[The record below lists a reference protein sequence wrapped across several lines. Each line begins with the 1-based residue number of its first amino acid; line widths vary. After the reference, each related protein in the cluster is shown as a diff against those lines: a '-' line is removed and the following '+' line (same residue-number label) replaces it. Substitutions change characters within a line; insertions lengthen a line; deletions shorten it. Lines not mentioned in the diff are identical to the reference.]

1 MNFQTKKYSVRLSG
15 INRKTNKFEIYN
27 VMGDSVQDAIDTF
40 LLTHMRIVPL
50 DSIEMWESSDSLF
63 YWITVMK
70 INSNVHLLN
79 IIQEGA
85 VGKYLPDEISKI
97 VVNVVLQRNEHKV
110 LHINSFNSWFYW
122 TNSLEGFEYWE
133 DKFRY
138 LQAKVHEDTF
148 K

>member
-15 INRKTNKFEIYN
+15 INRKTNQFEIYN
-27 VMGDSVQDAIDTF
+27 VMGDSVQDAMDTF
-40 LLTHMRIVPL
+40 SLTHMRIVPL

-70 INSNVHLLN
+70 INSNVDLLN
-79 IIQEGA
+79 TIQENS

-110 LHINSFNSWFYW
+110 LTINSFNSWFYW
-122 TNSLEGFEYWE
+122 YISLEGIEYWE
-133 DKFRY
+133 PKFKYLLDK
-138 LQAKVHEDTF
+138 VNEDRF

>member
-27 VMGDSVQDAIDTF
+27 VMGDSVQDAMDTF

-122 TNSLEGFEYWE
+122 TSSLEGFWYWE
-133 DKFRY
+133 YRFKY
-138 LQAKVHEDTF
+138 LQGKIYEDTF